1 MISSELTNYI
11 VTEKVENL
19 QPQNHPLANKTGR
32 YDKDFSLLKKTKEK
46 KRKGK
51 RFMESI
57 TKEYKII
64 VN

>member
-1 MISSELTNYI
+1 M
-11 VTEKVENL
+11 TEKVENL

-46 KRKGK
+46 KRKKIHGK
-51 RFMESI
+51 
-57 TKEYKII
+57 YHKII